1 MQCELMP
8 ILMTSLGVLC
18 AVWIPLVPGDGW
30 CNLEGGI
37 SRETRPSS
45 SSLSESEMA
54 SGGLGTRTP
63 AALPCW
69 TKPLGPGDKE
79 TLPTPH
85 SVLKS
90 TFR

>member
-1 MQCELMP
+1 
-8 ILMTSLGVLC
+8 MTSLGVLC
-18 AVWIPLVPGDGW
+18 AVLIPFVPGDGW

-45 SSLSESEMA
+45 SSLSESEMT

-79 TLPTPH
+79 ALTIH
-85 SVLKS
+85 HFVFEC
-90 TFR
+90 TFM